1 MLPTVT
7 RNLIIVNVVV
17 FLVESQLSDSFIM
30 NFALWPFGTP
40 QSSAVLG
47 FQPWQIVTYSF
58 LHGGWDHIFFNMFA
72 LYMFGGQVE
81 VLVGAK
87 RYVNLYFA
95 SVITAALAQLIVAA
109 LSGGEPYPT
118 IGASGGVFGLLLAY
132 AYYFPNRMVMLI
144 IPPIPMRARTLV
156 ILYGLLE
163 FFLGATGTQA
173 GVAHFAHLGGML
185 GAWLVIKYW
194 RGGGGPFRRA

>member
-1 MLPTVT
+1 MPPTVT
-7 RNLIIVNVVV
+7 RNLIIINIVV
-17 FLVESQLSDSFIM
+17 FLAESQLGDSFVK

-40 QSSAVLG
+40 QSLESPLG

-72 LYMFGGQVE
+72 LFMFGGQVE
-81 VLVGAK
+81 LLVGAK
-87 RYVNLYFA
+87 RYFNLYFA

-109 LSGGEPYPT
+109 LTGGNYPT
-118 IGASGGVFGLLLAY
+118 LGASGGVFGLLLAY
-132 AYYFPNRMVMLI
+132 GYYFPNRMVMLV

-163 FFLGATGTQA
+163 LFLGATGTQA